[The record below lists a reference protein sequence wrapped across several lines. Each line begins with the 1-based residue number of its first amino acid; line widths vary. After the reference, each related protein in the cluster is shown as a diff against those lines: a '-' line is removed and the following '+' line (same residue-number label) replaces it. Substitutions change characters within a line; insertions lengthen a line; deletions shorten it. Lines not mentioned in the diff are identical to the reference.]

1 MHFFYF
7 RQFNFL
13 LPIST
18 SFDST
23 KEIVSTAA
31 SKAKESS
38 KSSDKTHDWKTG
50 KPEIFETSV
59 YQSMRQRIPH
69 LQMWKTLL

>member
-1 MHFFYF
+1 M
-7 RQFNFL
+7 
-13 LPIST
+13 PIST

-31 SKAKESS
+31 PKAKESS

-50 KPEIFETSV
+50 KPEIFETNV
-59 YQSMRQRIPH
+59 CYQSMCQRIPH
-69 LQMWKTLL
+69 PEMWKILL

>member
-1 MHFFYF
+1 M
-7 RQFNFL
+7 
-13 LPIST
+13 PIST

-31 SKAKESS
+31 PKAKESS

-50 KPEIFETSV
+50 KLEIFETSV
-59 YQSMRQRIPH
+59 YQSMCQKMPH
-69 LQMWKTLL
+69 QQMWKILL